1 MRPSASRKSSEILRR
16 IDCTLT
22 SDAPDQSYLLALLKP
37 RKRLSRRHYCQ
48 LAKKHEKHGTYAKK
62 YDESEDGVSI
72 SSEHEFGSV
81 VAIYASL
88 KLRNMTNSTYS
99 KRLTT
104 SFEALEVEQVFPFL

>member
-1 MRPSASRKSSEILRR
+1 
-16 IDCTLT
+16 
-22 SDAPDQSYLLALLKP
+22 
-37 RKRLSRRHYCQ
+37 
-48 LAKKHEKHGTYAKK
+48 
-62 YDESEDGVSI
+62 
-72 SSEHEFGSV
+72 V